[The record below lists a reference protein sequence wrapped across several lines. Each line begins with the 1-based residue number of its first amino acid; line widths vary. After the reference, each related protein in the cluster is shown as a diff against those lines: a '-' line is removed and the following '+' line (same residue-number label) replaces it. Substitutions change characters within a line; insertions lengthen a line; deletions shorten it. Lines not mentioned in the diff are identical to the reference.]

1 MTPPLDVPETSAEL
15 AGLRYVDDLAPG
27 ITRRRVGKGFSYRD
41 AGGITVKDRAELVR
55 IRAIAV
61 PPAWTQVWIC
71 PDKKGHIQAT
81 GRDARGRKQYRYH
94 AEWRVVRDERK
105 FNRLA
110 DLGAALPKLRRRVA
124 RDMARDGLP
133 VERVVATVVRLLEQ
147 TLIRVGNDEY
157 ARANGSYGLTT
168 IKARHA
174 RVVGGHIRFDFI
186 GKHGTRHDVDIDDVR
201 TARIVRRCQDLPGQ
215 ALFRY
220 IDATG
225 ECRTVGSSDVND
237 YIRTVTGE
245 PFTAKDFRTWGA
257 TLLAARTLRAAEAQ
271 PSQRQAVRA
280 LNEALAEV
288 AAALHNTV
296 AICRSSYVHPAI
308 MDAFLDG
315 TLEARWTKAATTARG
330 GTRSEET
337 TLIAFLRAAARART
351 NASTLKKAA

>member
-1 MTPPLDVPETSAEL
+1 MSAQPDVPETSAEL

-27 ITRRRVGKGFSYRD
+27 ITRRRAGTGFSYRAAD
-41 AGGITVKDRAELVR
+41 GTTIKDRKQLAR

-61 PPAWTQVWIC
+61 PPAWTRVWIC
-71 PDKKGHIQAT
+71 PDPKGHIQAT

-94 AEWRVVRDERK
+94 AQWRAVRDERK
-105 FNRLA
+105 FDRLA
-110 DLGAALPKLRRRVA
+110 ELGMTLPKLRRRVA

-133 VERVVATVVRLLEQ
+133 VERVVATVVRLLEE

-174 RVVGGHIRFDFI
+174 HVVGGHIRFAFV
-186 GKHGTRHDVDIDDVR
+186 GKHGTRHDIDIEDR
-201 TARIVRRCQDLPGQ
+201 RAARIVRRCQDLPGQ

-220 IDATG
+220 IDAAG
-225 ECRTVGSSDVND
+225 EYRTVGSSDVND
-237 YIRTVTGE
+237 YIRSVTE
-245 PFTAKDFRTWGA
+245 QPFTAKDFRTWGA
-257 TLLAARTLRAAEAQ
+257 TLLAARTLRAVGAQ
-271 PSQRQAVRA
+271 PSQREAVRA

-296 AICRSSYVHPAI
+296 AICRSSYVHPAV

-315 TLEARWTKAATTARG
+315 SLEARWAKAATTPRG
-330 GTRSEET
+330 GTRSVET
-337 TLIAFLRAAARART
+337 TLIAFLRAASRART
-351 NASTLKKAA
+351 NGSALSPAA